1 MNTFLIAP
9 ASSRYLWFIIPIMLL
24 LLIVPAILVMSIR
37 GSRTASFQVRNDG
50 LEIHGDLYGRF
61 IPASHLKLQEA
72 RRVDLQQDR
81 ALRPGART
89 MGTALP
95 GYQSG
100 WFRLRNGEKALLYLT
115 DRARAVY
122 VPTSE
127 GFSVLVSPT
136 DADGFL
142 AALKKLGP

>member
-1 MNTFLIAP
+1 MGTFIIAP

-24 LLIVPAILVMSIR
+24 LTIVPMVMVMSIR
-37 GSRTASFQVRNDG
+37 GSRNATFEVRTDG

-61 IPASHLKLQEA
+61 IPTSHLKLQDA

-81 ALRPGART
+81 TLRPSART

-115 DRARAVY
+115 DRSRAVY

-142 AALKKLGP
+142 AALRKLGP

>member
-9 ASSRYLWFIIPIMLL
+9 ASNRYLWFIIPIMLL
-24 LLIVPAILVMSIR
+24 LLIVPVILVMSIR
-37 GSRTASFQVRNDG
+37 GSRNASFEVRADG

-61 IPASHLKLQEA
+61 IPTSHLKIQEA
-72 RRVDLQQDR
+72 RRVDFQQDR
-81 ALRPGART
+81 PLRPGART

-115 DRARAVY
+115 DRTRAVY

-127 GFSVLVSPT
+127 GFSVLVSPV

-142 AALKKLGP
+142 AALRKLGP